1 MYVTDAEEIGDTE
14 LGTFFQ
20 DVQDEERRC
29 ADRAKQLLAGR
40 LGS

>member
-1 MYVTDAEEIGDTE
+1 MYVTDAEEVGDTE

-29 ADRAKQLLAGR
+29 TRAKQLLAGR
-40 LGS
+40 LER